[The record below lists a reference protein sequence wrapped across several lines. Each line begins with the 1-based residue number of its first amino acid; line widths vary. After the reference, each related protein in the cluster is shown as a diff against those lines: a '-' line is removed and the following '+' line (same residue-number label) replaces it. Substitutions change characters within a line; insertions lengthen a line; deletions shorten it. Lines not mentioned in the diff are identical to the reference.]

1 MSEFLK
7 KMEEE
12 AYQARINEVEE
23 YHFNT
28 ENYASAIELIGDD
41 PELQEFK
48 EQLIE
53 LRESTLREQRKAE
66 VMLAVIKKRR
76 GE

>member
-23 YHFNT
+23 YCFNT
-28 ENYASAIELIGDD
+28 ENYATAIELIGDD

-53 LRESTLREQRKAE
+53 LREATLK
-66 VMLAVIKKRR
+66 
-76 GE
+76 